1 MEGTLHVELTKDQV
15 ERYLKIVQKS
25 IKDDSW
31 CEVVGARWLFIFKNE
46 ALELNSIDSD
56 RLIMERC
63 RALEPSV
70 SNKRTVMEMLSRVS
84 FYKDVLFHAEFGTMI
99 NSGPLSGTP
108 GDKAKETTTKWLE
121 KKGIG
126 KGAVTY
132 RLRDWLI
139 SRQRYWGAPI
149 PIIYCPKCGTVPVP
163 EEDLPVLLPENAP
176 FTGEGGSPLSKVPE
190 FVNTTCPRC
199 GGPAQRETDT
209 MDTFVDSSW
218 YYLRYTSPNALTNP
232 PDKPFDPEA
241 ANYWLPVDLYIGGI
255 EHAILHLLYSRFF
268 TKVLYDM
275 GLVKFQE
282 PFKKLF
288 AHGMV
293 TLGGVAMSK
302 SKGNV
307 VPPDEVA
314 EKFGCDSARLYSLF
328 ISPPEM
334 DAEWTERGIEGIFRF
349 LNRLWKQS
357 LELIAERGRGGSH
370 LEGEKERALRAKMH
384 QTIKRV
390 TQDIE
395 ERFRLNTAISAM
407 MELFNDWSDYRKL
420 PLEERNIALELEVLS
435 TLCLLLAPFAPFIS
449 AELWE
454 RLGNKESVHRQPW
467 PKWNENLL
475 KEEKTTLVIQ
485 INGKLRDRILLEKGL
500 DEEKVKEIVLS
511 SERVQKFLQ
520 GKEIK
525 QVIVVPDRIANIV
538 TR

>member
-1 MEGTLHVELTKDQV
+1 
-15 ERYLKIVQKS
+15 
-25 IKDDSW
+25 
-31 CEVVGARWLFIFKNE
+31 
-46 ALELNSIDSD
+46 
-56 RLIMERC
+56 
-63 RALEPSV
+63 
-70 SNKRTVMEMLSRVS
+70 
-84 FYKDVLFHAEFGTMI
+84 MI

-454 RLGNKESVHRQPW
+454 RLGNKESVHREPW

-475 KEEKTTLVIQ
+475 KEEKVTLVIQ

-525 QVIVVPDRIANIV
+525 QVIIVPDRIANIV

>member
-46 ALELNSIDSD
+46 ALELDSIDSD